1 MHMRHVTNILH
12 ILKWIKN
19 YTPAYSLLHGKLD
32 SFRIRLA
39 VLEKSVELYFSDL
52 QYDYQEQY
60 IREQEAEVE
69 KVRLERKLQNDAID
83 AENERRK
90 EAERLREISSRD
102 QAKKNYIDQMAE
114 RAENEKRRIELEK
127 AEAEKREKYHLEKE
141 KIIKE
146 EKMKM
151 MKQYENKIR
160 KLRGEDPIEDSTEEN
175 MEVDTPIDSEPPSEE
190 AELTE
195 EMEIDQPTEETD
207 LVKNRQRNVAH
218 TPLGSP
224 TKPTDQSQTRTM
236 STEEMA
242 STDSVGSIPR
252 RKITKRHMSD
262 SAFVTGSMELKR
274 NVVKTKP
281 TNQKMETDEKMSE
294 REFIELATRL
304 TKQQID
310 IQSKTAKKGVSKNKY
325 INSFDAEQYHGLDS
339 IGIVKIHGKFFSP
352 EAAVYRGNLI

>member
-1 MHMRHVTNILH
+1 MQCV
-12 ILKWIKN
+12 
-19 YTPAYSLLHGKLD
+19 KLYY
-32 SFRIRLA
+32 L
-39 VLEKSVELYFSDL
+39 DL

-114 RAENEKRRIELEK
+114 RAESEKRRIELEK
-127 AEAEKREKYHLEKE
+127 AEAEKREKYHLERE

-151 MKQYENKIR
+151 LKEYETKIR
-160 KLRGEDPIEDSTEEN
+160 KLRGEDPTEDSTEEN
-175 MEVDTPIDSEPPSEE
+175 MEVDTPIDSTSPSGEP
-190 AELTE
+190 E
-195 EMEIDQPTEETD
+195 EMETDQTETD

-224 TKPTDQSQTRTM
+224 TKPADQSQTRTM

-274 NVVKTKP
+274 NVVKSKQN
-281 TNQKMETDEKMSE
+281 NQKMETDEKMSE
-294 REFIELATRL
+294 REFIELANRL

-310 IQSKTAKKGVSKNKY
+310 IQSKATKRGPSKNKY

-339 IGIVKIHGKFFSP
+339 IGIVKMHGRYIGERS
-352 EAAVYRGNLI
+352 

>member
-1 MHMRHVTNILH
+1 MTSFM
-12 ILKWIKN
+12 
-19 YTPAYSLLHGKLD
+19 LLELQ
-32 SFRIRLA
+32 SASRETRL
-39 VLEKSVELYFSDL
+39 VPNQTGCLGKSVELYFLDL

-60 IREQEAEVE
+60 IREQEAEIE

-175 MEVDTPIDSEPPSEE
+175 MEVDTPIDSEPPSGE
-190 AELTE
+190 ATELSE
-195 EMEIDQPTEETD
+195 EMEIDQPMGETD

-294 REFIELATRL
+294 KEFIELATRL

-310 IQSKTAKKGVSKNKY
+310 IQSKTPKKGVSKNKY

-339 IGIVKIHGKFFSP
+339 IGIVKIHEMFFSP